1 MADGSWAAG
10 REEAGSQNQRP
21 AGSLQSDP
29 SDLLLPAK
37 SHLLEN
43 SIQTSCNT
51 VFPLDAVCH
60 HLCRTLCD
68 RGKRDSGVGKFWF
81 PRPILHRSII
91 LLLLLMRLFVRVCMY
106 THVRKGAHGGQRV
119 QMPLE
124 LELLVIIRTELRASA
139 GAAHTLNL

>member
-1 MADGSWAAG
+1 MVDGSYAAG

-37 SHLLEN
+37 SRLLEN
-43 SIQTSCNT
+43 SIQTSPNT
-51 VFPLDAVCH
+51 AFPLDAVCH
-60 HLCRTLCD
+60 HLSRTLCG
-68 RGKRDSGVGKFWF
+68 RGKKF

-91 LLLLLMRLFVRVCMY
+91 LLLLLMRVFVRVCMY

-119 QMPLE
+119 QMTLE
-124 LELLVIIRTELRASA
+124 LELLVIMRTELRASA
-139 GAAHTLNL
+139 GASEPPLQSQ